1 MENRL
6 PHIDKLRTW
15 CSRGEKCVHEVY
27 QWCQRRGIDKEV
39 ARQIARQL
47 VCEGFVDHSRYV
59 RAFVNDK
66 LRLNGWGMAKIR
78 YALKAKHIEEDR
90 INQAL
95 AEADTG
101 EEERNLCRFVEKKA
115 QQLLSKKLEPFMVKQ
130 KLLQYCLS
138 RGYNY
143 EMAERVITGWL
154 RVELKESRDS
164 NF

>member
-6 PHIDKLRTW
+6 PHIDKLRAW
-15 CSRGEKCVHEVY
+15 CSHSEKCIHDVSL
-27 QWCQRRGIDKEV
+27 WCQRRGIEKDT
-39 ARQIARQL
+39 ARQL
-47 VCEGFVDHSRYV
+47 ARLLVNEGFVDHSRYA

-66 LRLNGWGMAKIR
+66 LRLCGWGQAKIR
-78 YALKAKHIEEDR
+78 YALKAKQIEEDR

-95 AEADTG
+95 AEADNG
-101 EEERNLCRFVEKKA
+101 EEERNLCRLVEKKA

-154 RVELKESRDS
+154 KGGNYKLKA
-164 NF
+164 